1 MKNMGLKKKELEQL
15 CAKEKI
21 VLQRYDPMTQSN
33 FYMPNF
39 EKIGIMIREFDFL
52 VEGASRG
59 KAINEISKIELY
71 LHENEDNRNAQSR
84 ILAENYSKVS
94 IFVEMKREL
103 IDDRK
108 SENWNYLFTKY
119 FSIED
124 IYNYFH
130 KTESSSSFFK
140 KFKIFSE
147 LVELDYNLKLMDYLQ
162 SQVQLFLPRED
173 DLEIPYNINSIELV
187 LTVLHNTGFL
197 DIVKNN
203 MKDSYYYTGA
213 KFITS
218 LLNASP
224 QMWKKISN
232 FMNDLDNNFQESVLE
247 NNSVNQGL
255 KDILFNY
262 KIDLRKKI

>member
-1 MKNMGLKKKELEQL
+1 MEKTGLTKKELEQL
-15 CAKEKI
+15 CVKEKI

-52 VEGASRG
+52 IEGASRG

-71 LHENEDNRNAQSR
+71 LHENENNRNAQNR
-84 ILAENYSKVS
+84 VLAENYSKVS
-94 IFVEMKREL
+94 IFVETKREL
-103 IDDRK
+103 IDDRN

-130 KTESSSSFFK
+130 KSESSSSYFK

-147 LVELDYNLKLMDYLQ
+147 LIDLNYNLKLMDYLQ

-173 DLEIPYNINSIELV
+173 DLEIPYNINSIELA
-187 LTVLHNTGFL
+187 LLVLHNTGFL
-197 DIVKNN
+197 DIVREN
-203 MKDSYYYTGA
+203 MKDSYYYSGA
-213 KFITS
+213 KFITT

-232 FMNDLDNNFQESVLE
+232 FMNDLDNNYEESILE
-247 NNSVNQGL
+247 NSSLSQGL

-262 KIDLRKKI
+262 KIDLRKKL